1 MSDHPTAPQT
11 TVPIAIEGFTPAEGE
26 LPSLVGELPDNLRR
40 MLEES
45 RLDSRP
51 FRARQIFRWIQARS
65 VRDFGL
71 MTDLSADLRQA
82 LATNFRIPALKPA
95 GEASSHE
102 TRTRKFVLVGT
113 DGARIESVRIT
124 TPRRVTLCLSSQ
136 VGCGFGCG
144 FCRTAQMGYVRQ
156 LTAAEI
162 VDQVHWIRD
171 QAPLPER
178 YNLVFMGMGEPLANY
193 DQVMQA
199 IDLLSH
205 KEGLAIGPRRITVST
220 VGLAPEIERMGRER
234 PKLRLAVSLTATTD
248 ELRNELVAVNRR
260 YPRPRLMQAIKNH
273 VELSGRRVTFEYVLR
288 KGVNDSQA
296 DARRLAQFANQVPSK
311 INLIPY
317 NPTGLETFTRL
328 EPEGMR
334 RFAEFLYPRTY
345 AVTIRQSQGK
355 DIFAAC
361 GQLAQ
366 PAPEKT
372 KTRARRRP
380 GTPKLAPRPRTRP
393 PAKAQER

>member
-1 MSDHPTAPQT
+1 MSDDPTLADT
-11 TVPIAIEGFTPAEGE
+11 SIPIAGPGFTDAEAG
-26 LPSLVGELPDNLRR
+26 LPSLVGEAPDALRR
-40 MLEES
+40 LLEEA
-45 RLDSRP
+45 RLDARP
-51 FRARQIFRWIQARS
+51 FRARQIFRWIQAHS
-65 VRDFGL
+65 TRDFAG

-82 LATNFRIPALKPA
+82 LPTHFRIPALKPG
-95 GEASSHE
+95 GEAASHE
-102 TRTRKFVLVGT
+102 TRTRKFVLVGA

-162 VDQVHWIRD
+162 VDQVHWIRAL
-171 QAPLPER
+171 APLPER

-193 DQVMQA
+193 EQVMQA
-199 IDLLSH
+199 VDLLSH
-205 KEGLAIGPRRITVST
+205 KDGLAIGPRRITIST

-248 ELRNELVAVNRR
+248 ELRDQLVPVNRR
-260 YPRPRLMQAIKNH
+260 FPLARLMQAIKTH
-273 VELSGRRVTFEYVLR
+273 VELTGRRVTFEYVLL
-288 KGVNDSQA
+288 KGVNDRPA
-296 DARRLAQFANQVPSK
+296 DARRLAQLANQVPSK

-366 PAPEKT
+366 PAPE
-372 KTRARRRP
+372 RARPRRRP
-380 GTPKLAPRPRTRP
+380 GARRPSARP
-393 PAKAQER
+393 PSDGPTAAAQET